1 MTTKQEAIQLIERMP
16 DGASLED
23 IFAELYFKMKVE
35 QALREV
41 AAGRVVSDDEAR
53 ERFAKWLD
61 SAGR

>member
-35 QALREV
+35 QALGEV

-53 ERFAKWLD
+53 ERFAKWLN
-61 SAGR
+61 SPGR